1 MSAASDE
8 ALMATYALGD
18 LDAFDVLFGRYEGR
32 AYAFFLSR
40 VRSHAHALDL
50 FQELFLRVHRGRGT
64 FRPGARFEP
73 WFFQIARRV
82 LIDDVRRRG
91 PPLEALH
98 EGLAGGASGDA
109 ERALQASEAVAEV
122 LAELTE
128 EERVILLA
136 AKGDDLDYSTI
147 ARALGRTT
155 AAVKQIAS
163 RATRRLRSRRE
174 QTRRSDAEP

>member
-1 MSAASDE
+1 
-8 ALMATYALGD
+8 MATYALGD

-40 VRSHAHALDL
+40 VRSHAHASDL

-109 ERALQASEAVAEV
+109 ERALQAAEAVAEV

-136 AKGDDLDYSTI
+136 AKGDREGRRPRLLDDHPSAGSHDGGGEADRI
-147 ARALGRTT
+147 ESHPPP
-155 AAVKQIAS
+155 AVQAG
-163 RATRRLRSRRE
+163 A
-174 QTRRSDAEP
+174 DAPI